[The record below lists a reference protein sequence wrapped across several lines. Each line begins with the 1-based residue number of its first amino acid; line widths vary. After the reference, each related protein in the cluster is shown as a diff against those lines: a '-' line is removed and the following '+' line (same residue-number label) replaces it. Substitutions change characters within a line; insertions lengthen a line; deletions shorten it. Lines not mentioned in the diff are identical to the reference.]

1 MFNETVMQQATR
13 HVTSSQHTATRDTR
27 GTPTVTLF
35 PGGVTD
41 QGGDPGPPGAG
52 GDARHPGPGGPAP
65 PRSPPDQ
72 RLRLRANLSGL
83 CRL

>member
-13 HVTSSQHTATRDTR
+13 HVTSSQHTATRDKR
-27 GTPTVTLF
+27 DTPTVTLF

-52 GDARHPGPGGPAP
+52 GDA
-65 PRSPPDQ
+65 
-72 RLRLRANLSGL
+72 
-83 CRL
+83 